1 MKKGKSYIIIFSI
14 TVAFAFLYLFNY
26 NLTAERKEKEY
37 YNISVITRFTDSES
51 FEIIRQG
58 MEQAANDMRA
68 EMTYI
73 SLAEYNS
80 CEEQDELLKR
90 EFNNGADAII
100 ISAADSDYIV
110 PTVNSV
116 SSRIPVISIE
126 SNVNTKTVKAFYSAD
141 NYNMGKALGEKVA
154 DEIGENDKNIV
165 ILQGTAKSTS
175 ISDREKGIIDVLSK
189 EGINTITVPVKDMN
203 TSKPYFFDNLVFE
216 YKPDVIIATETEVLE
231 KTATYFQGVNGWKG
245 RIYGIGVTGRI
256 ASYLEKELISAIVVQ
271 NEFNIGYLGVQAAV
285 SSIKNDKIKNA
296 EIDYKVVDSENMYT
310 TECQK
315 LIFPFIR

>member
-58 MEQAANDMRA
+58 MEQAAIDMRA

-116 SSRIPVISIE
+116 STRIPVISIE
-126 SNVNTKTVKAFYSAD
+126 SNVNTKNVKAFYSAD
-141 NYNMGKALGEKVA
+141 NYNMGKVLGERVA

-175 ISDREKGIIDVLSK
+175 ISDREKGIIDVLNK
-189 EGINTITVPVKDMN
+189 NGINTITVPVKDMN

-231 KTATYFQGVNGWKG
+231 KTATYFQGVNGWNG
-245 RIYGIGVTGRI
+245 RIYGIGITGRI

>member
-58 MEQAANDMRA
+58 MEQAAIDMRA

-116 SSRIPVISIE
+116 STRIPVISIE
-126 SNVNTKTVKAFYSAD
+126 SNVNTKNVKAFYSAD
-141 NYNMGKALGEKVA
+141 NYNMGKVLGERVA

-175 ISDREKGIIDVLSK
+175 ISDREKGIIDVLNK
-189 EGINTITVPVKDMN
+189 NGINTITVPVKDMN

>member
-58 MEQAANDMRA
+58 MEQAAIDMRA

-100 ISAADSDYIV
+100 ISAADSDYIA

-116 SSRIPVISIE
+116 STRIPVISIE
-126 SNVNTKTVKAFYSAD
+126 SNVNTKNVKAF
-141 NYNMGKALGEKVA
+141 
-154 DEIGENDKNIV
+154 
-165 ILQGTAKSTS
+165 
-175 ISDREKGIIDVLSK
+175 
-189 EGINTITVPVKDMN
+189 
-203 TSKPYFFDNLVFE
+203 
-216 YKPDVIIATETEVLE
+216 
-231 KTATYFQGVNGWKG
+231 
-245 RIYGIGVTGRI
+245 
-256 ASYLEKELISAIVVQ
+256 
-271 NEFNIGYLGVQAAV
+271 
-285 SSIKNDKIKNA
+285 
-296 EIDYKVVDSENMYT
+296 
-310 TECQK
+310 
-315 LIFPFIR
+315 

>member
-175 ISDREKGIIDVLSK
+175 ISDREKGIIDVLNK
-189 EGINTITVPVKDMN
+189 NGIDTITVPVKDMN

>member
-58 MEQAANDMRA
+58 MEQAAIDMRA

-116 SSRIPVISIE
+116 STRIPVISIE
-126 SNVNTKTVKAFYSAD
+126 SNVNTKNVKAFYSAD
-141 NYNMGKALGEKVA
+141 NYNMGKVLGERVA

-175 ISDREKGIIDVLSK
+175 ISDREKGIIDVLNK
-189 EGINTITVPVKDMN
+189 NGINAITVPVKDMN